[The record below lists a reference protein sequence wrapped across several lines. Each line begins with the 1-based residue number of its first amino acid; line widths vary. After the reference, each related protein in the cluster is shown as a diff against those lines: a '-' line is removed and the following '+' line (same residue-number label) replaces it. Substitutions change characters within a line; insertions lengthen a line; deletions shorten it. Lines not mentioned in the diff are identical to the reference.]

1 MKLPASLTILV
12 CASIALWAVA
22 LLAYIFGRGTQII
35 VATFVFGCI
44 AAWVAIIQ
52 KLD

>member
-1 MKLPASLTILV
+1 MKFPTSLTVLI
-12 CASIALWAVA
+12 CAAISLWAVA
-22 LLAYIFGRGTQII
+22 LLAYIFGHGIEII